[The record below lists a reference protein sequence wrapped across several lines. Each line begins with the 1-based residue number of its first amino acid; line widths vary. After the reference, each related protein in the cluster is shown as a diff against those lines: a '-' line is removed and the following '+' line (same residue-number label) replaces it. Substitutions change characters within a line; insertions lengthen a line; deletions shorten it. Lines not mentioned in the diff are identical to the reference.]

1 MAHPPTLKARMANAP
16 ALGFAAAADVQ
27 TAIAAWTARLANER
41 RASTHTLTNYTRDLA
56 AFFAYLQEHL
66 GGPPSLADLA
76 ALRPADFRGFLAKRA
91 AAGLKP
97 ASNARALSTLRG
109 FFRHLARNGLGA
121 NPHIGVLRGPKL
133 PRNLPKALNAADA
146 ALVVDA
152 VDPFEDRP
160 WVAAR
165 DRAIFTLLYGA
176 GLRIGEA
183 LELARKTAPLGDML
197 RVIGK
202 GRKARDVPV
211 LPACR
216 TAIDAY
222 LALCPHRLGPG
233 DPLFVGVRGKR
244 LKAGMVQLRLRNLR
258 MNLGLPEKTT
268 PHALRHSFAT
278 HLLGEGADLR
288 AIQELLGHASLSTTQ
303 RYTAVDAKRL
313 IEVYAA
319 AHPRADK

>member
-1 MAHPPTLKARMANAP
+1 MVDAP
-16 ALGFAAAADVQ
+16 ALSFAAAADVQ
-27 TAIAAWTARLANER
+27 AAIAAWTARLQNER
-41 RASTHTLTNYTRDLA
+41 RAAANTLSNYARDLA
-56 AFFAYLQEHL
+56 AFFAYLQDHL

-76 ALRPADFRGFLAKRA
+76 TLRPADFRGFLAKRA
-91 AAGLKP
+91 SAGLKP

-109 FFRHLARNGLGA
+109 FFRHLARSGLCD
-121 NPHIGVLRGPKL
+121 NPHVAALRGPKL
-133 PRNLPKALNAADA
+133 PRNLPKALNAVDA
-146 ALVVDA
+146 SVVLESVDA
-152 VDPFEDRP
+152 VEDRP

-183 LELARKTAPLGDML
+183 LDLPRKAAPLSDML
-197 RVIGK
+197 RVVGK

-211 LPACR
+211 VPACR
-216 TAIDAY
+216 DAVDAY
-222 LALCPHRLGPG
+222 LALCPYRLGPA

-258 MNLGLPEKTT
+258 NTLGLPEKTT

-313 IEVYAA
+313 IEVYSA
-319 AHPRADK
+319 AHPRAGK

>member
-1 MAHPPTLKARMANAP
+1 MVDAP
-16 ALGFAAAADVQ
+16 ALSFAAAADVQ
-27 TAIAAWTARLANER
+27 AAIAAWTARLQNER
-41 RASTHTLTNYTRDLA
+41 RAAANTLSNYARDLA
-56 AFFAYLQEHL
+56 AFLAHLQDHI

-109 FFRHLARNGLGA
+109 FFREALD
-121 NPHIGVLRGPKL
+121 L
-133 PRNLPKALNAADA
+133 PRKA
-146 ALVVDA
+146 
-152 VDPFEDRP
+152 
-160 WVAAR
+160 
-165 DRAIFTLLYGA
+165 
-176 GLRIGEA
+176 
-183 LELARKTAPLGDML
+183 APMGDML
-197 RVIGK
+197 RVVGK
-202 GRKARDVPV
+202 GRKARDVPM

-216 TAIDAY
+216 EAVDAY
-222 LALCPHRLGPG
+222 LTLCPHRLGPA

-258 MNLGLPEKTT
+258 NTLGLPEKTT

-313 IEVYAA
+313 IEVYSA
-319 AHPRADK
+319 AHPRAGK